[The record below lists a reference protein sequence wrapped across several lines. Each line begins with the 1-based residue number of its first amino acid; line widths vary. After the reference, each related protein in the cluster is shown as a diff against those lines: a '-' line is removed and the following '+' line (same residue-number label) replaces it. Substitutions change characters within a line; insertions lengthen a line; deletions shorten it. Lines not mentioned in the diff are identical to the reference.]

1 MPQRILNED
10 WSDYDNR
17 KLKGVDARYF
27 SCEEEWERNYLVR
40 KIRKFYPQYSETAIQ
55 AAIASCCK
63 QVPAPRPRKQ
73 FVECVM
79 SKLRR

>member
-40 KIRKFYPQYSETAIQ
+40 KIRKFYRSIQ
-55 AAIASCCK
+55 KLLFKWLSLLVVRKCLLQDPASSLWS
-63 QVPAPRPRKQ
+63 A
-73 FVECVM
+73 
-79 SKLRR
+79 